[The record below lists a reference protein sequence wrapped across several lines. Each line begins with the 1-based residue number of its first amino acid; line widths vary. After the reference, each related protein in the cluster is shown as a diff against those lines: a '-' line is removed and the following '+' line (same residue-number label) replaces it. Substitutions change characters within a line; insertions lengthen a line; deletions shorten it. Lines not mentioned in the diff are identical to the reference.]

1 MKYQVLVLMY
11 LLFTQPFLAQNSL
24 FWTVT
29 DNSSEIN
36 TYSFQSEDTPPDVK
50 YNVAN
55 IDSENLYD
63 SLELS
68 VYDPVGNFM
77 QSFYFT
83 DSFPENQTVIDQ
95 KSDKQHNQYILSCKH
110 IQNQKIMFLEKYS
123 VSNVLQWEFSIECIA
138 GTVYNPKSINILED
152 GKVLIACYK
161 ENGLQGKE
169 STLFYISS
177 EGEFISEIAFK

>member
-1 MKYQVLVLMY
+1 MLMY

-29 DNSSEIN
+29 DKSSEIN
-36 TYSFQSEDTPPDVK
+36 TYSFQSEDTPPDVE

-55 IDSENLYD
+55 IDSGNLFD
-63 SLELS
+63 TLELS
-68 VYDPVGNFM
+68 VYDPIGNFT

-83 DSFPENQTVIDQ
+83 DSFSENQTVIDQ
-95 KSDKQHNQYILSCKH
+95 KFDKDHNQYILSTKN
-110 IQNQKIMFLEKYS
+110 IENQKILFLEKYS
-123 VSNVLQWEFSIECIA
+123 VSNVLQWEFSIECVA

-152 GKVLIACYK
+152 GKILIACYK
-161 ENGLQGKE
+161 ENGLQSKE